1 MSVRVPLSRP
11 IALGAVALFAALTV
25 GRVGALSAQ
34 EEAWAVPGTQVVMP
48 PPAGFSLSE
57 RFSGFEDTY
66 TSSSVLIVEMP
77 AEAFR
82 DIEQGLTAEALAER
96 GIALRE
102 RRVETIGDLPALW
115 ITGTQAAEK
124 LSFEKRLL
132 LLGGSV
138 TVLLTATVPT
148 IYADPPRLKSIE
160 EAMRAARLSENR
172 GEGRAVLPFAFDE
185 VAGFRYRR
193 TLAGHAAILVEE
205 EPLLVANRPAVFIVS
220 LPLSASCPDYE
231 GQEEAFGRRTLGQLK
246 DFVLGE
252 VVSSRR
258 LELGESRAV
267 EHVAVGTSTKGEAV
281 TVVQTLVFRG
291 CRYLRSVGMAPH
303 VDGEVESD
311 AYLQRF
317 QALAS
322 TMRFR

>member
-1 MSVRVPLSRP
+1 MRLRVPLSKS
-11 IALGAVALFAALTV
+11 IGLGAVALFAALTFL
-25 GRVGALSAQ
+25 RVGALSAQ

-57 RFSGFEDTY
+57 RFSGFEDSY
-66 TSSSVLIVEMP
+66 TGSSILIVEMP

-82 DIEQGLTAEALAER
+82 EIERGLTAEALAER
-96 GIALRE
+96 GIVLRE
-102 RRVETIGDLPALW
+102 RRVETIGDLPAVW
-115 ITGTQAAEK
+115 ISGTQAAEK
-124 LSFEKRLL
+124 LNFEKRLL
-132 LLGGSV
+132 LLGGTV

-148 IYADPPRLKSIE
+148 IYADPPRLKNLE
-160 EAMRAARLSENR
+160 EAMRAARLSESR
-172 GEGRAVLPFAFDE
+172 GEGRAFLPFAFDE

-193 TLAGHAAILVEE
+193 TLAGRAAILVEE

-231 GQEEAFGRRTLGQLK
+231 GQEEAFGRRALGQLK
-246 DFVLGE
+246 DFALRE

-258 LELGESRAV
+258 LQLGGNRGV
-267 EHVAVGTSTKGEAV
+267 EHVAVGTSAKGEAV

-291 CRYLRSVGMAPH
+291 CRYLRSVGMAPR

-311 AYLQRF
+311 AYLPRF
-317 QALAS
+317 QALVS